1 ARLMELDAVREAV
14 VLALDTAGGQQ
25 LVGYVVP
32 GDSAGQDDLRE
43 HLKHALKAHLPDY
56 MIPAQWVWL
65 EQMPLSPNGKLERK
79 ALPKPDASQLQREYV
94 APQSELEQRIAGIW
108 QQMLNCEHIGLNDD
122 FFELGGHSLLATQ
135 VISRVRQV
143 LGFDVALRTLFE
155 HSRLADFV
163 ATLNQLKRI
172 DEPPLIPVERNVPL
186 PLSYAQ
192 ERQWFLWQL
201 DPQSSAYH
209 LPAALRLRGYLD
221 LQALQRSFD
230 TLLARHESLRTLF
243 TQADDQLHQVV
254 THQRIMLIEQEVLT
268 HQEDQ
273 AAQIGTFVETEINR
287 LFALDQGPLLRVKLL
302 QLAAEDHVL
311 IMTQH
316 HIISD
321 AWSMQVMVDE
331 LISLYSGYSS
341 GHEAALPVLPIQY
354 ADYALWQR
362 EWMEAG
368 ERDRQLN
375 YWLEQLSGEHS
386 VMPLPTD
393 RTRPAEQSF
402 RGAHLALTLDQPLA
416 LNLKKLA
423 QQRGITPFMLLMA
436 SFQVLLHRYNGQR
449 EIRVGVPV
457 ANRNRMETERLIG
470 FFVNTLVLKSEIES
484 QHTVATL
491 FDQVRNITLQA
502 QAHQDLPFEQLVEAL
517 QPERSLS
524 HNPLFQVM
532 FSHQGETRGVQRQRA
547 LPNLDVEFLAWD
559 KQTAQFDLMLHT
571 SESAEG
577 FSAVFTYATDLFEA
591 TTIERLALH
600 WQNLLR
606 AIATDPQQRIS
617 ELPLLDTREQQ
628 ANIQQWNPAPEQFTS
643 QRCIHEL
650 IEAQAA
656 RAPDAIAL
664 TL

>member
-1 ARLMELDAVREAV
+1 
-14 VLALDTAGGQQ
+14 
-25 LVGYVVP
+25 
-32 GDSAGQDDLRE
+32 
-43 HLKHALKAHLPDY
+43 
-56 MIPAQWVWL
+56 
-65 EQMPLSPNGKLERK
+65 
-79 ALPKPDASQLQREYV
+79 
-94 APQSELEQRIAGIW
+94 LEQRIAGIW

-628 ANIQQWNPAPEQFTS
+628 ANIQQWNPAPAQFTS

-656 RAPDAIAL
+656 RAPDTIAL
-664 TL
+664 TLGDTWLSYAELNTRANQLAHALIAQGIGAEVLVGLACERSLEMIVGLLAILKAGGAYVPLDPAYPEDRLAYMIEDSGLSVV